1 MFTEHRSQEMV
12 MIRLVCL
19 TIAAATI
26 AAPAYAQDSL
36 GNVSK
41 ASGDSV
47 VATAELAEAGVKVV
61 VGTVALPFIAIGTAT
76 ESGGAVLRDSG
87 QTVWDDANG
96 PLEISP
102 ETVTAQPAPR
112 VPYSAADKR

>member
-1 MFTEHRSQEMV
+1 MK
-12 MIRLVCL
+12 RLVCL
-19 TIAAATI
+19 TIVAALV
-26 AAPAYAQDSL
+26 AAPACAQDSL

-47 VATAELAEAGVKVV
+47 VATAQLAEAGVKVV
-61 VGTVALPFIAIGTAT
+61 VGVVALPFVAVGTVA
-76 ESGGAVLRDSG
+76 ESGGAAIWDSG
-87 QTVWDDANG
+87 QAAFDSANG

-112 VPYSAADKR
+112 VPYDTDKR

>member
-1 MFTEHRSQEMV
+1 MV
-12 MIRLVCL
+12 MKRLVCF
-19 TIAAATI
+19 TIAAALV

-47 VATAELAEAGVKVV
+47 VATAQLAEAGVKVV
-61 VGTVALPFIAIGTAT
+61 VA
-76 ESGGAVLRDSG
+76 ESGGAAIRASG
-87 QTVWDDANG
+87 QAVWDEANG

-102 ETVTAQPAPR
+102 ETVTAQPAPK
-112 VPYSAADKR
+112 VPYDADKR

>member
-1 MFTEHRSQEMV
+1 

-19 TIAAATI
+19 TVAAVTI
-26 AAPAYAQDSL
+26 AAPAHAQDSL

-47 VATAELAEAGVKVV
+47 VATAQLAEAGVKVV
-61 VGTVALPFIAIGTAT
+61 VGTVALPFVALGAAT
-76 ESGGAVLRDSG
+76 ESGGAALRESG
-87 QTVWDDANG
+87 QAVWDEANG

-102 ETVTAQPAPR
+102 ETVTAQPAPQ
-112 VPYSAADKR
+112 VPYDAADRR